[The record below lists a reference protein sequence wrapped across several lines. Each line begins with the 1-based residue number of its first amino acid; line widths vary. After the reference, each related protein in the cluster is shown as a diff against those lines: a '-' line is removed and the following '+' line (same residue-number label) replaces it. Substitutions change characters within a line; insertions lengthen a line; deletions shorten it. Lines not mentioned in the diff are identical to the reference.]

1 MRRVASSLGMR
12 RSNSFFWTPVAHHD
26 FERAVS
32 FLTQRGVEV
41 SAAHVLHLM
50 GQHYVD
56 LKVTDVDKHMRKRLL
71 VQRRV
76 QQQLM
81 APPNFASAAANH
93 RNSSGNMPFAAAT
106 DFFPPV
112 APEFTIPPLSSSR
125 MPGVLE
131 ESADA
136 CRLSEQFSQQQQAH
150 RQLAVMQEQMQ
161 ATL

>member
-12 RSNSFFWTPVAHHD
+12 RSNSFFWTPAAHHD
-26 FERAVS
+26 FERAIS
-32 FLTQRGVEV
+32 FLTQSGVEA

-56 LKVTDVDKHMRKRLL
+56 LKVVDIDKHMRKRQL

-76 QQQLM
+76 QQQL
-81 APPNFASAAANH
+81 AARPPLATASASH
-93 RNSSGNMPFAAAT
+93 GNGGGDVPFAA
-106 DFFPPV
+106 DFFPPI

-125 MPGVLE
+125 MPGVVE

-136 CRLSEQFSQQQQAH
+136 CRLSEQFAQQQQAH
-150 RQLAVMQEQMQ
+150 RQLSVMQEQMQ
-161 ATL
+161 ASL